1 MATYGYRGMDNSGN
15 DVRGFMDAESG
26 DEAQAKLKERGIFVT
41 NLAAF
46 APEVSP
52 EWSAISLASPSS
64 IPSGRRFAQ

>member
-1 MATYGYRGMDNSGN
+1 MTTYRYRGMDNSGN

-26 DEAQAKLKERGIFVT
+26 DEAQAKLKERGIFVI

-52 EWSAISLASPSS
+52 EWPAISLASPSS